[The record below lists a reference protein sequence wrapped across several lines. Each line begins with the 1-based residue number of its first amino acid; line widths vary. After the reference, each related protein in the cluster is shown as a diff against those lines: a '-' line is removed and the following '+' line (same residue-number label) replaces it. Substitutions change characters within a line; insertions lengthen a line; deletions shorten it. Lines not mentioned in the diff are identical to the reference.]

1 MFKRMKLPCELIV
14 NDVLPTAR
22 GAIARSLVRNHGYTQ
37 IRVAETFGVTGAAV
51 SQYLKGLRG
60 GNPVIDNS
68 SMRDDFYKMTDK
80 AADMISEGY
89 NVTEVLCAICT
100 YVKSSG
106 LIDSLYESSGS
117 EGTLASCSE
126 CPRFNIYMQ

>member
-1 MFKRMKLPCELIV
+1 MKLPCELIV
-14 NDVLPTAR
+14 TDVLPTAR

-60 GNPVIDNS
+60 GNPLIDGS
-68 SMRDDFYKMTDK
+68 PMRDDFYKMVDK

-89 NVTEVLCAICT
+89 NVTEVLCAICV
-100 YVKSSG
+100 YVKRSG
-106 LIDSLYESSGS
+106 LIDTLYESSG
-117 EGTLASCSE
+117 GKGILINCLE
-126 CPRFNIYMQ
+126 CPRFNIYPC